1 MVNPC
6 TAPTEKKTVELDDGD
21 SSQTARTVRESHVE
35 LIEFI
40 SSQVKYECHKTIC
53 GPFDSICHTH
63 VARRPGSF
71 YCSCKICIMKI

>member
-40 SSQVKYECHKTIC
+40 SGQMFVS
-53 GPFDSICHTH
+53 
-63 VARRPGSF
+63 
-71 YCSCKICIMKI
+71 